1 MKRLLTIL
9 GLLAWSLPFLASQT
23 DNRDAAKT
31 ALAKID
37 SVIAQEAKNGDIEK
51 ESQARWQ
58 KIVTLKNFSKTRE
71 QADEAGRQMEWFR
84 EHKQWDKYYRTWQ
97 LKANALSAMG
107 KLQMSL
113 QETQRMLSDAKERDN
128 KLGRAM
134 AYKQIGVIYL
144 NMKQTEPAIEALRH
158 YAELMNSEEGDIS
171 SLSNIYYR
179 IAKAY
184 DYDKDYHQEL
194 QVTDEWLDFIREKAA
209 NNPKADKAEVQ
220 ECYNSC
226 YLAKAA
232 AYIGLGDMEHAGL
245 ALDTAYHYVRQI
257 NTSLSLH
264 HYYKMKARY
273 HLARGE
279 AQKALLFTDSVSMT
293 TNERDDHTEEVK
305 AQALISLGQGTDAA
319 LIYQRLYHDKDSV
332 FGREARQHL
341 DELNTLF
348 QVDELKTEQ
357 QHARLRYTMIVAS
370 IIVLALLILLLY
382 GWYTAIR
389 QKKVNEQL
397 RIANEKAKVSSKMK
411 SEFIRNI
418 SHEIRTPLNIISG
431 FTQVLTAPDIDLP
444 KDEKQDIQ
452 ERISENTSRI
462 TKLIDRMLELSDTN
476 SETLIERHDHTDVQT
491 IIAQAINHSRIDLHT
506 LPADKNSAV
515 EFQVEDNPETNSLLL
530 LTNKLHATRVVAQ
543 LLENAM
549 KFTPKGN
556 ITLKTERT
564 DTILRFIVE
573 DTGIGV
579 PTNETEHIFEEFVQ
593 LDSFSDG
600 TGVGLSIARS
610 VAQRMG
616 GNLWIDKD
624 YKQGARFIFELLIS

>member
-1 MKRLLTIL
+1 M
-9 GLLAWSLPFLASQT
+9 
-23 DNRDAAKT
+23 
-31 ALAKID
+31 
-37 SVIAQEAKNGDIEK
+37 
-51 ESQARWQ
+51 
-58 KIVTLKNFSKTRE
+58 
-71 QADEAGRQMEWFR
+71 
-84 EHKQWDKYYRTWQ
+84 
-97 LKANALSAMG
+97 
-107 KLQMSL
+107 
-113 QETQRMLSDAKERDN
+113 
-128 KLGRAM
+128 
-134 AYKQIGVIYL
+134 
-144 NMKQTEPAIEALRH
+144 
-158 YAELMNSEEGDIS
+158 
-171 SLSNIYYR
+171 
-179 IAKAY
+179 
-184 DYDKDYHQEL
+184 
-194 QVTDEWLDFIREKAA
+194 
-209 NNPKADKAEVQ
+209 
-220 ECYNSC
+220 
-226 YLAKAA
+226 
-232 AYIGLGDMEHAGL
+232 
-245 ALDTAYHYVRQI
+245 
-257 NTSLSLH
+257 
-264 HYYKMKARY
+264 
-273 HLARGE
+273 
-279 AQKALLFTDSVSMT
+279 
-293 TNERDDHTEEVK
+293 
-305 AQALISLGQGTDAA
+305 
-319 LIYQRLYHDKDSV
+319 

-579 PTNETEHIFEEFVQ
+579 PANETEHIFEEFVQ